1 MNCNGANKYCVQ
13 HQCVSCEP
21 PFHLSGMMSLLDLG
35 TVGGIF
41 TLREKGIRETKKQ
54 KFSLGFLK
62 DVEKHNRKSQ
72 TRKDLR
78 MGAVGGAKQ
87 GGCI

>member
-1 MNCNGANKYCVQ
+1 
-13 HQCVSCEP
+13 
-21 PFHLSGMMSLLDLG
+21 MSLLDLG

-62 DVEKHNRKSQ
+62 DVEEAQ
-72 TRKDLR
+72 
-78 MGAVGGAKQ
+78 
-87 GGCI
+87 